1 MYRACALAYALIL
14 VVQHHQHLVRPW
26 LAWSVLAIMA
36 VWTVATA
43 YGYSR
48 PEQRTWRLVVAD
60 LAVAFSCLFATA
72 LAADPFYL
80 TQAPPLSSYWFAGAV
95 LAAGAVWGAR
105 GGALVAIL
113 YGLADITLREAMGA
127 AITSATV
134 RGVVLLLLVGMAVG
148 YMSSVAEQAEKR
160 FAQAVSL
167 EARLREREQLARSIH
182 DSVLQVL
189 ALVRRRGEEAGGP
202 AAELGR
208 MAGEQEVRLRSL
220 VTDGLPEND
229 SGAGAASPPARVE
242 GGVSTDLRELVRRD
256 ESTRVS
262 VSAPAT
268 PVLLDPHT
276 AREVAAAIHTAL
288 DNIARHCPSG
298 TGAWVLVEDEGDLVI
313 VTVRDDGP
321 GIPEGRLEHARR
333 EGRLGIAQSVMGRV
347 RDLGGTVEIITAPE
361 EGTEIEMRV
370 PRERL

>member
-1 MYRACALAYALIL
+1 MLP

-26 LAWSVLAIMA
+26 LAWSVLGVMG

-43 YGYSR
+43 HGYSR
-48 PEQRTWRLVVAD
+48 PERRTWRLVVAD
-60 LAVAFSCLFATA
+60 LVVAFSCLFATA
-72 LAADPFYL
+72 LAVSPFYL
-80 TQAPPLSSYWFAGAV
+80 TQAAPLSSYWFAGAA
-95 LAAGAVWGAR
+95 LAAGAVWGVR
-105 GGALVAIL
+105 GGALVALL

-148 YMSSVAEQAEKR
+148 YMANVAEQVEKR
-160 FAQAVSL
+160 FARAVTL

-189 ALVRRRGEEAGGP
+189 ALVRRRGEEVGGT

-220 VTDGLPEND
+220 VTDGLPD
-229 SGAGAASPPARVE
+229 PDLGVAATSPPPHVA
-242 GGVSTDLRELVRRD
+242 GGTSIDLRELVRRN
-256 ESTRVS
+256 ESTQVS

-268 PVLLDPHT
+268 PVPLDPHS
-276 AREVAAAIHTAL
+276 AYEVAAAVHTAL
-288 DNIARHCPSG
+288 DNIARHCPKD
-298 TGAWVLVEDEGDLVI
+298 TGAWVLVEDEGEEVI

-321 GIPEGRLEHARR
+321 GIPEGRLERARR
-333 EGRLGIAQSVMGRV
+333 EGRLGIAQSVVGRI
-347 RDLGGTVEIITAPE
+347 RDLGGTVEIITAPG
-361 EGTEIEMRV
+361 EGTEIEIRV
-370 PRERL
+370 FRERP

>member
-1 MYRACALAYALIL
+1 M
-14 VVQHHQHLVRPW
+14 V
-26 LAWSVLAIMA
+26 MA

-60 LAVAFSCLFATA
+60 LAVALCCLFATA
-72 LAADPFYL
+72 LAASPFYL
-80 TQAPPLSSYWFAGAV
+80 TQAAPLSSYWFAGAV
-95 LAAGAVWGAR
+95 LATGAMWGVR
-105 GGALVAIL
+105 GGALVALL
-113 YGLADITLREAMGA
+113 YGLADITLRESMGA

-148 YMSSVAEQAEKR
+148 YMANVAERAERR

-167 EARLREREQLARSIH
+167 EARLHEREQLARSIH

-189 ALVRRRGEEAGGP
+189 ALVRRQGEEIGGA

-220 VTDGLPEND
+220 VTDGLPD
-229 SGAGAASPPARVE
+229 LDTGPAVTTPPP
-242 GGVSTDLRELVRRD
+242 GGEDHMSIDLRELVRRD
-256 ESTRVS
+256 ESTHVS

-268 PVLLDPHT
+268 PVLLDVHT
-276 AREVAAAIHTAL
+276 ARETAAAVHTAL
-288 DNIARHCPSG
+288 DNIVRHCPKD
-298 TGAWVLVEDEGDLVI
+298 TGAWVLIEDEDEAVI

-321 GIPEGRLEHARR
+321 GIPEGRLARAR
-333 EGRLGIAQSVMGRV
+333 GEGRLGIAQSVVGRIQ
-347 RDLGGTVEIITAPE
+347 DLGGTVEIITAPE

-370 PRERL
+370 PRPAS